1 MQPFPAATTT
11 TAPSPRSSRNAQT
24 ENNIQHDMATVRRL
38 YSTISII
45 HSVYYLSP
53 NPPPPKKKRK
63 TPHVSLKLLN
73 LRPALYM
80 SMLKA
85 VMFNTCHTARKF

>member
-53 NPPPPKKKRK
+53 NPPPPKKKKKNPTRQLE
-63 TPHVSLKLLN
+63 TTQSSPCSIYVNAESSN
-73 LRPALYM
+73 
-80 SMLKA
+80 
-85 VMFNTCHTARKF
+85 V